1 MNIYINPEKS
11 PAAIQ
16 AKATGSPISGLR
28 FKRGAN
34 LNLSV
39 VILGSTSAS
48 KLRFGIKAKG
58 DYEGALLAYA
68 AADNGITEADGTR
81 FELSL
86 AVSSEALNEAFN
98 VGSGN
103 AATAASI
110 SAVAEFAWQENGAER
125 LSDTINTTLLND
137 IIRLATEAPEAAAG
151 EYPAPDLVATKS
163 WVNQLKASA
172 AKAGLVLL
180 EADAIIEGDH
190 TAVALTAAG
199 TIAIPLATASESGTV
214 ILGTDTPI
222 TGRNVLPVG
231 KDASG
236 KLAVNACGLS
246 AFDSAKK
253 AGFLGTEEEWV
264 ASLKGEQGE
273 QGIQGN
279 PGKDADIDEIVKR
292 AVSEVTTA
300 GTETRHSFTTTGA
313 DNAEFYWCEM
323 SSAHVPTGQL
333 TSLAVQCRN
342 AAGKSMTT
350 AACYLGVWEM
360 DDSGTPILLGVSS
373 NAATQTVGQPTRWS
387 FDSIPLSGRA
397 IRICLLPTQEADWLA
412 GNLCFGARVS
422 PCADSCCMVLTTP
435 QAYLPQIEFTYEA
448 TLPRFAHVDHVS
460 DESLHITEEERTRW
474 DEINPTN
481 QDACMY
487 AIFWSQDASGNP
499 ITLNEILT
507 AEDWSFLFTMPSL
520 LSGSF
525 ALPLGEYA
533 LLVCR
538 GNDAW
543 NGNDLMLASGSC
555 LSKFNHARYFNFP
568 FGQ

>member
-1 MNIYINPEKS
+1 MNIYINSEKS

-16 AKATGSPISGLR
+16 AKASGSPISGLR

-39 VILGSTSAS
+39 VVLGCTSAS

-110 SAVAEFAWQENGAER
+110 PAVAEFAWQENGAER

-137 IIRLATEAPEAAAG
+137 IIRLATEAPEAATG

-163 WVNQLKASA
+163 WVNSKQAT
-172 AKAGLVLL
+172 
-180 EADAIIEGDH
+180 ADA
-190 TAVALTAAG
+190 AG
-199 TIAIPLATASESGTV
+199 FVL
-214 ILGTDTPI
+214 LGTDETI
-222 TGRNVLPVG
+222 SGKQVRPVG
-231 KDASG
+231 KAANG
-236 KLAVNACGLS
+236 GLAVDVSGAS
-246 AFDSAKK
+246 AYEIAVSN
-253 AGFLGTEEEWV
+253 GFVGSEAAWLD
-264 ASLKGEQGE
+264 SLKGERGAKGE
-273 QGIQGN
+273 Q
-279 PGKDADIDEIVKR
+279 GKDADVDEIVSR

-360 DDSGTPILLGVSS
+360 DDSGTPIQLGVST

-474 DEINPTN
+474 DEITPTN

-487 AIFWSQDASGNP
+487 AIFWSQDASGKPVP
-499 ITLNEILT
+499 ISEFLT
-507 AEDWSFLFTMPSL
+507 DEDWNFLFSMSSL

-555 LSKFNHARYFNFP
+555 LSKFNHVRYFNFP